1 MQNIKQHAKNVIDN
15 EEKAIADDVGDNEI
29 LKFIKESE
37 PKVYV
42 VGCGGSGCNTLN
54 RLFELHVDGALTIA
68 ANTDAR
74 HLLTVK
80 ADKKILLGKQLTKGR
95 GCGSYPECGEKAAEE
110 AVNDI
115 KKNIE
120 DASMVFVT
128 CGLGGGTGTGTAPVV
143 ARIAKKDLN
152 ALTVAIV
159 TMPFTSEGKTRRE
172 NAIKGLEKLKRS
184 VDTLILIKND
194 KLLSLAPDLP
204 LNTAFKIS
212 DEVLA
217 GSVKNIT
224 ELITK
229 AGLVNVDFADLMT
242 VLKDAGYAVIGVGE
256 ATADVDKQERAK
268 IAIETALNSPLLDVD
283 ISTAKRALIN
293 IVGGEDLSLREVEYI
308 VGETAK
314 RIAPDAHIIFGARTE
329 PNLKK
334 STIRVLVVLAGVS
347 FEEFSLD
354 QEKAE
359 DYSSFVIDDIG

>member
-1 MQNIKQHAKNVIDN
+1 MAESQHAKNVIED
-15 EEKAIADDVGDNEI
+15 ESKEIQDDLENAEI

-37 PKVYV
+37 PKIYV

-54 RLFELHVDGALTIA
+54 RLFDLRVEGATTIA

-74 HLLTVK
+74 HLLNVK

-110 AVNDI
+110 AVNEI

-143 ARIAKKDLN
+143 ARIAKKDIN
-152 ALTVAIV
+152 ALTVSIV
-159 TMPFTSEGKTRRE
+159 TMPFTSEGKVRRE
-172 NAIKGLEKLKRS
+172 NAIKGLEKLKRT
-184 VDTLILIKND
+184 VDTLIVIKND
-194 KLLSLAPDLP
+194 KLLTLAPDLP
-204 LNTAFKIS
+204 LNTAFKIC

-217 GSVKNIT
+217 GSVKSIT

-229 AGLVNVDFADLMT
+229 AGLVNVDFADLTT

-256 ATADVDKQERAK
+256 ATADVGREERAK
-268 IAIETALNSPLLDVD
+268 IAIETALNSPMLDVD
-283 ISTAKRALIN
+283 ISSAKRALIN
-293 IVGGEDLSLREVEYI
+293 IVGGEDLSLKEVELI
-308 VGETAK
+308 VSETAK
-314 RIAPDAHIIFGARTE
+314 RISPDAHIIFGARTE

-334 STIRVLVVLAGVS
+334 SAIRVLVVLAGVS
-347 FEEFSLD
+347 FEEFEE
-354 QEKAE
+354 EKPV
-359 DYSSFVIDDIG
+359 DYSSFSIEDIG